1 MTEYIV
7 MNIIRV
13 VLGFSCVLVLLGK
26 VFGYERRKSIVP
38 FAVFATFL
46 AALLTVAEIFAK
58 TPEDAYNYGDDIF
71 TPFVLFIPYFL
82 FKPKKKRTFF
92 LFSFAFSGV
101 SEYFWYMIYS
111 VFTALDEG
119 ITQYSGINLVIYCVL
134 YSLILIS
141 SFVLKATRKKREHSY
156 ILEEINPW
164 LYLCLFVVQFS
175 AYYELQEGAADDRAF
190 VAIMKLISI
199 GLLIGS
205 IIYVVSLYMRISAK
219 NEENE
224 MLLEAELRRYE
235 DTIIK
240 NEEIRR
246 FRHDYINNLLS
257 LGALIGNEKNKE
269 ASEYIKDLTNRLE
282 NTKIN
287 FNTGNYLADAIISDK
302 AKRAESDGN
311 KIEFYGYFPCAGIK
325 NSDVCTILSNLLDNA
340 IEACAPYPPCT
351 IKVTSEIKR
360 GGTVITVSNPVKNRV
375 EIKYNTIK
383 TSKADGSNHG
393 YGIGNVRSVAK
404 KYAGELRLTC
414 EDGVFTAEVLWLM
427 ENEGKKE

>member
-1 MTEYIV
+1 M
-7 MNIIRV
+7 
-13 VLGFSCVLVLLGK
+13 
-26 VFGYERRKSIVP
+26 
-38 FAVFATFL
+38 
-46 AALLTVAEIFAK
+46 
-58 TPEDAYNYGDDIF
+58 
-71 TPFVLFIPYFL
+71 
-82 FKPKKKRTFF
+82 
-92 LFSFAFSGV
+92 
-101 SEYFWYMIYS
+101 
-111 VFTALDEG
+111 
-119 ITQYSGINLVIYCVL
+119 
-134 YSLILIS
+134 
-141 SFVLKATRKKREHSY
+141 
-156 ILEEINPW
+156 
-164 LYLCLFVVQFS
+164 QFS

-340 IEACAPYPPCT
+340 IEACATYPPCT

-414 EDGVFTAEVLWLM
+414 EDGVFTAEVLLLM